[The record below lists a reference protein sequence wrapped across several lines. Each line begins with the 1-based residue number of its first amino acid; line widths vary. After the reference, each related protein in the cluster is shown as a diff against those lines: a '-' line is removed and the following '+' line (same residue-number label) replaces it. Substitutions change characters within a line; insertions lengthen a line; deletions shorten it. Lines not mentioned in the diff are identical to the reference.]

1 MFGLFAALEMG
12 KRSLLAQ
19 QYAMTTTGHNIAN
32 INTPGYSRQRVEM
45 QSTDP
50 MDMTFGK
57 VGTGV
62 MVTNVTQVRDYF
74 LTTQYRN
81 ETANLQRWSTT
92 SKTLSQVEGLLNEPG
107 DTGMNQLLTDFWN
120 SWEDLSTNPSARS
133 AVVEKG
139 KVLVNA
145 FHQYASQISDL
156 KQSLDDDINNRIG
169 EVNQLASQIS
179 ELNRQII
186 SSEIGVQ
193 KANDLRD
200 RRNLLVDQLAS
211 LATVRTIERDNGG
224 VAVLLGSMAL
234 VDGADHLSISTDEV
248 ATANDSA
255 TVAFWKNTTFQIQ
268 FSGGELAA
276 LQELRDTL
284 IPEFEQGLD
293 QMAQTMVTA
302 VNSVHRTGYTVDG
315 STGIDFF
322 NQFQT
327 TASTIELNPDVAND
341 PSLLAASQSGETG
354 DARIAQAISELRSS
368 NLMVS
373 GSQTMNGFYANMVG
387 TLGIRSQEASNMKDN
402 YELLV
407 TQIDNQRQSS
417 QGVSA
422 DEEMTQMVKYQ
433 RAYEAAARI
442 VTYADSA
449 LETIINGLGITR

>member
-1 MFGLFAALEMG
+1 MFGLFAALELG

-19 QYAMTTTGHNIAN
+19 QYALTTSGHNIAN
-32 INTPGYSRQRVEM
+32 VNTPGYSRQRVEM
-45 QSTDP
+45 QSTAP
-50 MDMTFGK
+50 LDMVFGK

-62 MVTNVTQVRDYF
+62 MVTNVVQVRDYF
-74 LTTQYRN
+74 LTAQYRN
-81 ETANLQRWSTT
+81 EASNLQRWDTT

-120 SWEDLSTNPSARS
+120 AWEDLSTNPSARS

-145 FHQYASQISDL
+145 FHQYASQIADL
-156 KQSLDDDINNRIG
+156 KQNLDDDIGNRVS

-186 SSEIGVQ
+186 TSEMGVQ

-200 RRNLLVDQLAS
+200 RRDQLIDQLAS

-234 VDGADHLSISTDEV
+234 VDGADHLSISTEEV

-255 TVAFWKNTTFQIQ
+255 TVAFWKNTTFQID

-284 IPEFEQGLD
+284 VPEFEQGLD
-293 QMAQTMVTA
+293 QMAQALVTA
-302 VNSVHRTGYTVDG
+302 VNAIHRTGYTADG
-315 STGIDFF
+315 STGVDFF
-322 NQFQT
+322 NQYQT
-327 TASTIELNPDVAND
+327 TAATIGMNPDVAND
-341 PSLLAASQSGETG
+341 PSLLAASQSGEPG

-368 NLMVS
+368 KVMVS
-373 GSQTMNGFYANMVG
+373 GSQTLNSFYANMVG

-407 TQIDNQRQSS
+407 TQIDNQRQSI
-417 QGVSA
+417 QGVST
-422 DEEMTQMVKYQ
+422 DEEMTQMVKFQ
-433 RAYEAAARI
+433 RAYEAAARV

-449 LETIINGLGITR
+449 LETIITGMGITR